1 MGKFKIKYVGTACV
15 IAENQE
21 EAMAKFNR
29 KEIEYAE
36 EMVCGEAINVLEN
49 EDKN

>member
-1 MGKFKIKYVGTACV
+1 MGKFKIKYVGTAYV

-21 EAMAKFNR
+21 EAMEKFNR

-36 EMVCGEAINVLEN
+36 EIVCGEAINVLEN
-49 EDKN
+49 ENEN